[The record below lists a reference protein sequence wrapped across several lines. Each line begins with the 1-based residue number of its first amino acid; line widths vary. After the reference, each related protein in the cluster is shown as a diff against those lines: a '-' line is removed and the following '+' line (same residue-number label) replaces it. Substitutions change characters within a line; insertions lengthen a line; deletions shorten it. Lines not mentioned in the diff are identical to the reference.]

1 MWPGEPLP
9 GSYFGLVRQL
19 VNGFPWFEVIKRPV
33 CIEGARRA
41 FARAKVHWA
50 KMDAEK
56 LVKEGPPKGKERRH
70 PEKYYESVLKGARL
84 VAEECPKDVI
94 FE

>member
-1 MWPGEPLP
+1 M
-9 GSYFGLVRQL
+9 
-19 VNGFPWFEVIKRPV
+19 
-33 CIEGARRA
+33 A

-56 LVKEGPPKGKERRH
+56 LMTEGPPKGKEHRH
-70 PEKYYESVLKGARL
+70 PEKYYDSVLKGSRL
-84 VAEECPKDVI
+84 VAEQCAKDVI

>member
-1 MWPGEPLP
+1 M
-9 GSYFGLVRQL
+9 
-19 VNGFPWFEVIKRPV
+19 
-33 CIEGARRA
+33 A

-56 LVKEGPPKGKERRH
+56 LMTEGPPMGKEHRH
-70 PEKYYESVLKGARL
+70 PEKYFDSVLKGPRL
-84 VAEECPKDVI
+84 EAEQCAKDVI